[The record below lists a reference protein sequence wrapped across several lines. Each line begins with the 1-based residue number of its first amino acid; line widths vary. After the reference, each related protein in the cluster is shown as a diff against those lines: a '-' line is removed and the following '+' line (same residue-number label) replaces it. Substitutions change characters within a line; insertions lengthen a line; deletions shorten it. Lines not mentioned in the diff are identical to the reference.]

1 MKIILTAIG
10 SKYIHTALGL
20 RSIRA
25 YAKAHGIEAELIE
38 DTVQTPLLAVLAEIT
53 GKEPDVV
60 GLSVHI
66 WNKNYVYS
74 LIRLLR
80 KVMPQLKIIAG
91 GPEVSFEPER
101 IFNECPQIDYIV
113 MGEGEEVFVSLIN
126 ALQQNS
132 EPPAHVAFKKDGRVI
147 ISGGTAVVADLD
159 VLEFAYPDLTDVV
172 AGKKIVYD
180 ILLNARNYLKED
192 GTLYL
197 VIRKEQGAK
206 SAIIELKKYYDVS
219 IVNKSKGFYI
229 IVAKMC

>member
-25 YAKAHGIEAELIE
+25 YAKAHGIETELIE

-113 MGEGEEVFVSLIN
+113 MGEGEEVFVSLKTPCSKTASRLHTLPLKRMG
-126 ALQQNS
+126 ALS
-132 EPPAHVAFKKDGRVI
+132 AVAARPWLLI
-147 ISGGTAVVADLD
+147 WMCLN
-159 VLEFAYPDLTDVV
+159 LL
-172 AGKKIVYD
+172 
-180 ILLNARNYLKED
+180 IL
-192 GTLYL
+192 
-197 VIRKEQGAK
+197 I
-206 SAIIELKKYYDVS
+206 
-219 IVNKSKGFYI
+219 
-229 IVAKMC
+229 

>member
-1 MKIILTAIG
+1 MKIILMAIG

-25 YAKAHGIEAELIE
+25 YAKAHGIETELIE

-53 GKEPDVV
+53 GKVPDVV

-113 MGEGEEVFVSLIN
+113 MGEGEEVL
-126 ALQQNS
+126 
-132 EPPAHVAFKKDGRVI
+132 
-147 ISGGTAVVADLD
+147 
-159 VLEFAYPDLTDVV
+159 
-172 AGKKIVYD
+172 
-180 ILLNARNYLKED
+180 
-192 GTLYL
+192 
-197 VIRKEQGAK
+197 
-206 SAIIELKKYYDVS
+206 
-219 IVNKSKGFYI
+219 
-229 IVAKMC
+229 

>member
-20 RSIRA
+20 RSISA
-25 YAKAHGIEAELIE
+25 YAKAKGIETELIE

-74 LIRLLR
+74 LIRILR
-80 KVMPQLKIIAG
+80 KVMSQLKIIAG

-132 EPPAHVAFKKDGRVI
+132 EPPAHVAFKKDGRTI
-147 ISGGTAVVADLD
+147 SSGGRGCRFGCA
-159 VLEFAYPDLTDVV
+159 
-172 AGKKIVYD
+172 
-180 ILLNARNYLKED
+180 
-192 GTLYL
+192 
-197 VIRKEQGAK
+197 
-206 SAIIELKKYYDVS
+206 
-219 IVNKSKGFYI
+219 
-229 IVAKMC
+229 

>member
-1 MKIILTAIG
+1 VRGNILRHIFNHSLQKFQYFIIITQDDILKLEAVNMKIILTAIG

-25 YAKAHGIEAELIE
+25 YAKAHGIETELIE

-91 GPEVSFEPER
+91 GPEVSFEPGR

-132 EPPAHVAFKKDGRVI
+132 EPLHILPLKRMVALSAAAARPWLPI
-147 ISGGTAVVADLD
+147 WMCLN
-159 VLEFAYPDLTDVV
+159 LL
-172 AGKKIVYD
+172 
-180 ILLNARNYLKED
+180 IL
-192 GTLYL
+192 
-197 VIRKEQGAK
+197 I
-206 SAIIELKKYYDVS
+206 
-219 IVNKSKGFYI
+219 
-229 IVAKMC
+229 

>member
-25 YAKAHGIEAELIE
+25 YAKAHGIETELIE

-113 MGEGEEVFVSLIN
+113 MGEGEEVFASLIN
-126 ALQQNS
+126 ALQRNS

-147 ISGGTAVVADLD
+147 SSGGTHKEIFCSKFVS
-159 VLEFAYPDLTDVV
+159 FARFGC
-172 AGKKIVYD
+172 A
-180 ILLNARNYLKED
+180 
-192 GTLYL
+192 
-197 VIRKEQGAK
+197 
-206 SAIIELKKYYDVS
+206 
-219 IVNKSKGFYI
+219 
-229 IVAKMC
+229 